1 MSPCQ
6 TRDVNKYQKSICA
19 YPPQTSSA
27 REKKKCWARHTHC
40 MHHSPPPPQKSHTN
54 SIDVFFFYPLDV
66 FPGRQGLPFFFLS
79 RGSPVS
85 KGSDFYRVSLLVHA
99 RTAITFKP
107 FTAGRAGWLLG
118 SLVGIHD
125 NATILLFI
133 YMCVYIRIIY
143 YEN

>member
-40 MHHSPPPPQKSHTN
+40 MHHPPPPPKKVTQIQLTFSFST
-54 SIDVFFFYPLDV
+54 PLM
-66 FPGRQGLPFFFLS
+66 FFLGVKVFLS
-79 RGSPVS
+79 SSCPGGSPVS